1 MVFRSPKE
9 IAIGLAELPANIRLS
24 PVGRVT
30 DLAVD
35 NGGNESLWRA
45 LSSPFRAGAVRLDK
59 TKFACLPLKLGGMP
73 LGHESRTKA
82 QETGQAEAQADSGAW
97 NIV

>member
-1 MVFRSPKE
+1 MVE
-9 IAIGLAELPANIRLS
+9 I
-24 PVGRVT
+24 
-30 DLAVD
+30 
-35 NGGNESLWRA
+35 ESLWRA

-97 NIV
+97 NIVKRYHGNPSLTKT